1 MIDNDIT
8 FRKLQIFLAFMD
20 KRNIS
25 RTAEQLG
32 LSTVSVHRALHT
44 LEEGVRCPL
53 FVHQGRNLT
62 PLPAAETLAEY
73 AREVS
78 DLMRRGIE
86 ETRKCGGIGQG
97 RLKLGT
103 MYSLTLDTIPQL
115 IMGLKLRRPA
125 LELELL
131 MGSNQD
137 LLVKL
142 EDQQLDAIL
151 ISISDTQ
158 IDPARFETLPLFKD
172 DIYLASPSSSSAV
185 MAGPADLRDFRHEKF
200 VSLTEGFATY
210 HGFQEAFHV
219 AGFEPQIVTR
229 VNDIFSMINLVQ
241 AGVGHTLLP
250 GRMKRIYEH
259 SVRLLTLAA
268 PYQMRQTIALV
279 FARNR
284 ERDPEML
291 ALVAEGRMY
300 ALSRRDAGDA
310 PAAEKAVTVPSTV
323 RPAS

>member
-8 FRKLQIFLAFMD
+8 FRKLEIFLAFMD

-44 LEEGVRCPL
+44 LEESVRCPL
-53 FVHQGRNLT
+53 FIHQGRNLS

-73 AREVS
+73 AREVL
-78 DLMRRGIE
+78 DLMQRGME
-86 ETRKCGGIGQG
+86 ETRKSGGIGQG

-103 MYSLTLDTIPQL
+103 MYSLTLDTVPRL
-115 IMGLKLRRPA
+115 IMGLKLRRPN

-137 LLVKL
+137 LLVRL

-151 ISISDTQ
+151 ISVSETE
-158 IDPARFETLPLFKD
+158 IDPSRFETLPLFND
-172 DIYLASPSSSSAV
+172 DIHLATPISSLHQV
-185 MAGPADLRDFRHEKF
+185 TGPADLRDFRDEKF

-210 HGFQEAFHV
+210 QGFQEAFHI

-229 VNDIFSMINLVQ
+229 VSDIFSMINLVQ
-241 AGVGHTLLP
+241 AGVGCTLLP
-250 GRMKRIYEH
+250 GRIKRIYGQ
-259 SVRLLTLAA
+259 SLRLLPLAA

-284 ERDPEML
+284 EHDPDLL

-300 ALSRRDAGDA
+300 ALNHRQAGT
-310 PAAEKAVTVPSTV
+310 EPSI
-323 RPAS
+323 

>member
-8 FRKLQIFLAFMD
+8 FRKLEIFLAFMD

-25 RTAEQLG
+25 RTADLLG

-53 FVHQGRNLT
+53 FIHQGRNLT

-78 DLMRRGIE
+78 DLMRKGID

-103 MYSLTLDTIPQL
+103 MYSLTLDTIPRL
-115 IMGLKLRRPA
+115 IMGLKLRRPE

-137 LLVKL
+137 LLAKL

-151 ISISDTQ
+151 ISVSDMQ
-158 IDPARFETLPLFKD
+158 IDPARFETLPLFID
-172 DIYLASPSSSSAV
+172 DIYLAAPASSRLYV
-185 MAGPADLRDFRHEKF
+185 KGPADLRDFKDEKF

-210 HGFQEAFHV
+210 HGFQEAFHI
-219 AGFEPQIVTR
+219 AGFEPHIVTR

-259 SVRLLTLAA
+259 SVRLMALAS

-279 FARNR
+279 FARSR
-284 ERDPEML
+284 EHDPDML

-300 ALSRRDAGDA
+300 ALDHGGIA
-310 PAAEKAVTVPSTV
+310 
-323 RPAS
+323 